1 MFDAMGLD
9 KKVLQKQL
17 RFVLLRS
24 LGDAFVTTD
33 YDVARL
39 QQVLEAAD

>member
-1 MFDAMGLD
+1 MD

-17 RFVLLRS
+17 RFVLLNK
-24 LGDAFVTTD
+24 LGDAVVTSE
-33 YDVARL
+33 YDTSRL